1 MLLDYSMTFK
11 LASFKNKMIEV
22 QEKLKEAEKNNK
34 QEDIFKYKKDLE
46 QIKQQVVLQE
56 ILLYLQMYIL

>member
-56 ILLYLQMYIL
+56 ILLYLQMYVL